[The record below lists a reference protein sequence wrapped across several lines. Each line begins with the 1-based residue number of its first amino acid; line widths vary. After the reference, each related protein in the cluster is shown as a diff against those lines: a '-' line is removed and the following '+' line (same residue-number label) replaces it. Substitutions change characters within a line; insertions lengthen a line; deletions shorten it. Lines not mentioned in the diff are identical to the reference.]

1 MIRAIVIMGPSG
13 NGKSTLARSLAGELG
28 WEFIEGDDHHPP
40 ENIAKMAR
48 GEPLT
53 DSDRAPFLDGVGR
66 ALANASRGA
75 VASCS
80 ALRRAYRDR
89 LRGLAGPIL
98 FVWPRLSHDQ
108 LAARMKAR
116 ERHFMPPS
124 LLDSQLATL
133 EPPGPDEA
141 VLEIDGSL
149 SVTAQVARVRQYL
162 ENEAPSH

>member
-1 MIRAIVIMGPSG
+1 MILAIVIMGPSG
-13 NGKSTLARSLAGELG
+13 NGKSTLARTLADELG
-28 WEFIEGDDHHPP
+28 WKFIEGDDHHPP

-53 DSDRAPFLDGVGR
+53 DRDRAPFLDGVGR
-66 ALANASRGA
+66 ALAEAPKGA

-98 FVWPRLSHDQ
+98 FVWPRLSRDQ
-108 LAARMKAR
+108 LQARMKAR
-116 ERHFMPPS
+116 VAHFMPSS

-133 EPPGPDEA
+133 EPPGPDETA
-141 VLEIDGSL
+141 LEIDGTL
-149 SVTAQVARVRQYL
+149 SIAAQVAGIRRYL
-162 ENEAPSH
+162 ENHAPRH